1 VRNIHRL
8 AALAALAALTVA
20 LTACGGTQPTTSD
33 MAPGAQQPAPA
44 APSMAPVP
52 APAAAGAGITEI
64 SDIFGPG
71 CSQVPTSGEGS
82 AQGMVDD
89 PVATAASN
97 NPLLSTLV
105 TAVGAVPGLA
115 DTLNSQEA
123 ITVYAPSND
132 AFEEVRQAIG
142 DDAFQALLADP
153 DQLGTLLSYHVVPQ
167 RYDAEQLVDAGR
179 STELAGG
186 QVTIGGTADAPIL
199 TSGDGTE
206 ANVLCGN
213 IPTANATVFVID
225 KVLMPAG

>member
-1 VRNIHRL
+1 VRKIHRL
-8 AALAALAALTVA
+8 AALAAMATLTVS
-20 LTACGGTQPTTSD
+20 LTACGGAAPTTSG
-33 MAPGAQQPAPA
+33 MAPANPPQPAPA
-44 APSMAPVP
+44 APSMAP
-52 APAAAGAGITEI
+52 APAAAEDGVTEI

-115 DTLNSQEA
+115 DTLNSQQG

-142 DDAFQALLADP
+142 DDAFQALLANP
-153 DQLGTLLSYHVVPQ
+153 DQLGALLSYHVVPQ
-167 RYDAEQLVDAGR
+167 RYDAEQLVEAGS

-186 QVTIGGTADAPIL
+186 QVRIGGTVDAPTL

-206 ANVLCGN
+206 ASVLCGN